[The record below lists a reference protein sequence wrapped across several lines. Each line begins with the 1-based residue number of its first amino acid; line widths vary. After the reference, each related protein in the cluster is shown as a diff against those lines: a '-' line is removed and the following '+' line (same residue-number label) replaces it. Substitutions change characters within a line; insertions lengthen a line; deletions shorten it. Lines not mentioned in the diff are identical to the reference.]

1 MMIRA
6 ALIGAGLLA
15 TVAMAGAQSAVPAPS
30 SWQDPETGCAY
41 LLTVQG
47 GITPRL
53 RRDGLP
59 DCPRASPAPRQD
71 GEATRDDVR
80 DLTRTIGTLA
90 LEIDRLRREL
100 SRRR

>member
-1 MMIRA
+1 MRMM
-6 ALIGAGLLA
+6 LIGIGWLA
-15 TVAMAGAQSAVPAPS
+15 VFSAAAAQEALPAPS

-41 LLTVQG
+41 LLTAQG

-59 DCPRASPAPRQD
+59 DCPRVSPTPGQEGAAS
-71 GEATRDDVR
+71 RDDVR
-80 DLTRTIGTLA
+80 DLARTIGTLA